1 MAPKRN
7 QRALLAR
14 ALSGAAG
21 AQPAPAVPQEY
32 KRAQEL
38 FNQVGPPM
46 QLGRPGGRQARVSS
60 STMQSCPLG
69 TASPHL
75 RVPEMHWVTQ
85 MLDQLPVAAAA
96 GVQADGGGAAA
107 AAATAAA
114 AAART
119 RSTLPAPPLLRP
131 APVQEGQEAD
141 QGAGGGGDPVWLRA
155 QLCAVHRARQDA
167 HDARGGAGAGCGL

>member
-46 QLGRPGGRQARVSS
+46 QLERPGGHQARASS

-75 RVPEMHWVTQ
+75 RVPKMQWDT
-85 MLDQLPVAAAA
+85 
-96 GVQADGGGAAA
+96 
-107 AAATAAA
+107 
-114 AAART
+114 
-119 RSTLPAPPLLRP
+119 
-131 APVQEGQEAD
+131 
-141 QGAGGGGDPVWLRA
+141 
-155 QLCAVHRARQDA
+155 
-167 HDARGGAGAGCGL
+167 